1 MSDHV
6 DKEGR
11 VKKEWSLFW
20 HSFYLT
26 RKSSGDKSEYCF
38 WHTFYLIRK
47 SSGNEPEYCFS
58 FMEHVSCLKLLG
70 IWTTMKAR
78 YLLFFFSRTFRKMS
92 SQKAYRK
99 MEKHR
104 LSEYPPRFPLLS
116 SELGDSVAHCLGVT
130 APLSFTKESSSD
142 TMCYNTGSQHLLDQ
156 REASSVL
163 TCQGF
168 VC

>member
-1 MSDHV
+1 MNDHV

-11 VKKEWSLFW
+11 VCEVFSDTHSTWLGSLQEMNLNIVSVLWNLF
-20 HSFYLT
+20 
-26 RKSSGDKSEYCF
+26 
-38 WHTFYLIRK
+38 
-47 SSGNEPEYCFS
+47 
-58 FMEHVSCLKLLG
+58 HVSNFLEYGPQWRLD
-70 IWTTMKAR
+70 T
-78 YLLFFFSRTFRKMS
+78 YFLFSITFQKMS

-99 MEKHR
+99 MKKHR
-104 LSEYPPRFPLLS
+104 LSEYPPRFLLLS
-116 SELGDSVAHCLGVT
+116 SELGDSVAHCLGAT

>member
-1 MSDHV
+1 MNDHV

-11 VKKEWSLFW
+11 ICEVFSDTLSTWLGSLQEISLNIVSVLWNMF
-20 HSFYLT
+20 
-26 RKSSGDKSEYCF
+26 
-38 WHTFYLIRK
+38 
-47 SSGNEPEYCFS
+47 
-58 FMEHVSCLKLLG
+58 HVSNFLEYGPQWRLD
-70 IWTTMKAR
+70 T
-78 YLLFFFSRTFRKMS
+78 YFFFFSRTSQKMS

-99 MEKHR
+99 MEKRR
-104 LSEYPPRFPLLS
+104 LSENPPRFPLLS
-116 SELGDSVAHCLGVT
+116 SELGDSVAHCLGAT

-142 TMCYNTGSQHLLDQ
+142 TMCYNTGSQYLLDQ

>member
-1 MSDHV
+1 MNDHV

-11 VKKEWSLFW
+11 VCEVFSDTHSTWLGSLQEMNLNIVSVLWNMF
-20 HSFYLT
+20 
-26 RKSSGDKSEYCF
+26 
-38 WHTFYLIRK
+38 
-47 SSGNEPEYCFS
+47 
-58 FMEHVSCLKLLG
+58 HVSNFLEYRPQWKLD
-70 IWTTMKAR
+70 TCF
-78 YLLFFFSRTFRKMS
+78 LFSITFQKMS

-99 MEKHR
+99 MKKHH

-116 SELGDSVAHCLGVT
+116 SELGDSVAHCLGAT